1 MNGTLGIDVVLSK
14 EADKVFK
21 QLKGKL
27 DDINNNSTITVK
39 ADVSKA
45 LHEINYKLGHQLEGL
60 DIGDALADA
69 FMLQGKNFEKKIKN
83 INHALAD
90 LQKYIPQD
98 FIKNTMS
105 NFSSDQI
112 MKIANTLHNSRNGI
126 IYDWYNVEN
135 EKLKNPV
142 HKKKGKATRYL
153 LDEDTILL
161 NLMDSYG
168 VKDEYIKSLE
178 NQLVNFKDSFG
189 KKYKEAE
196 KYGKQ
201 FKNYNNI
208 IGQISSD
215 DINFSNILKPI
226 DEVINYLME
235 LDYAGEQFAN
245 GLISLKEREGD
256 LGSWVDDYQARIKY
270 FLLKM
275 VGKNN
280 KGIIDN
286 IFNSIYDKDFVNDI
300 IDSTLQDIFISEQQ
314 YGDAVKLSKMKK
326 ISMQKAIEEVGGD
339 PEDPYFDLI
348 KETNRLVGKKIE
360 LKSGKKINE
369 EKKSGFLKA
378 LKTDKEN
385 EKEIEE
391 QKLMQ
396 HALDETSKKY
406 SELVKKI
413 NQYIVS
419 AKDAYNISEKLY
431 NDSLIDNKGF
441 GVKDEK
447 DFLGY
452 YQRYISLNDESNID
466 KKSPMYKKFSEL
478 VKKSGR
484 NLGLVSD
491 VDDFTYEQLAI
502 YEKLKNTEEATDK
515 VAKNITKADSAMQDF
530 RQATLTAEEALKEL
544 QTIKFDGTEKSLN
557 RIIELLKI
565 AGIEVKNLAWH
576 EGISLS
582 NLNKVGS
589 EPMIEALDQL
599 TNDGSYGSLGS
610 GLYLLNTIVGS
621 MNSKEF
627 EDKESLFAIDKSKY
641 KLFHTKTNEMAEN
654 LYNMFNIMEKLIFSA
669 SEYRGF
675 DVELKNINPESIFKQ
690 YKDVFNAIGLDLNT
704 FKAFIDNAQKQ
715 VKNIGIVND
724 NVGDFIY
731 PVFKPVALF
740 QKKETREQ
748 GRKQK
753 NELEQMQRY
762 PTQLMKQLGWQG
774 IDNTGTILDDFYH
787 GSVIYDIDRA
797 APFVFEIKNAQAAKN
812 IVDSLYSDAGITPID
827 RKGSTTYKTNQR
839 KIQEQKLKESNDY
852 IKLIETDPSKKIP
865 VYNFSQEKNA
875 INNKTKLAKS
885 EKQLGEETKKTT
897 AVIEEQGSAIANT
910 VGNNKKLK
918 QTIDET
924 QFATGSLYETLLKLF
939 DLFYNLESYSG
950 NLEQLRVLKNGQ
962 LLPYE
967 GDQIIKEYANGFKK
981 VDHKSNK
988 NNYLPKM
995 SHIREVNGKGYYQ
1008 SLHTHPFSEIL
1019 DGLRFSF
1026 PDIKSFVSKKVN
1038 ETLLICG
1045 EEILRLKIDPKKI
1058 NKELVEKWD
1067 QAQQAIYLKFGGL
1080 ITESGNIFSEQMTN
1094 EQKNAAAHMWNS
1106 YLASEAAKLGGSLTS
1121 GKYDRNKKSI
1131 TNTTISR
1138 ISQLSKEDSDF
1149 INNVLEILNFPNEVI
1164 SAKQR
1169 RNLLI
1174 QYQKNNNIPVH
1185 PLSYANMDEIKS
1197 AYMMRRRGD
1206 FNGYDNLVN
1215 NIIDRKK
1222 TKHNLITDFKPPMSL
1237 DSSDR
1242 VKSQIVDYM
1251 NRQIDVNKFISNI
1264 YQQILNGFFKSMS
1277 SNMPTEFQPP
1287 MDMSYLDNA
1296 KSTISDFVKRQG
1308 DIRDY
1313 TTKMYQQILD
1323 SVFGIITSSE
1333 QVSNSVAKAIPSINN
1348 GSESYKELNGF
1359 ADETIK
1365 NVRSSLEMLAHEGA
1379 GLQQLFGASND
1390 TFIEYADYANM
1401 LRDIFEHIPELLPGK
1416 DRISK
1421 IASKDDITNYFKTK
1435 AWRNAQ
1441 KEIYLN
1447 RGVKTD
1453 DYAAQKILGDKYPQ
1467 ANFAKGHLVNTEEGS
1482 SYVKIIKLT
1491 QEEIKQHLQA
1501 VNVINQRTMANKS
1514 LEKSESQLAGR
1525 IGRNVVTNTGNNNF
1539 ELVGEPYSNDFII
1552 VDGHTTNSNHKYV
1565 NRKLK
1570 NGKNIVNKKT
1580 LEGNVINQSIGEAI
1594 DGENKLKDAVKGVT
1608 EAGQQQA
1615 QAFRDAAN
1623 EAKNAA
1629 NIKSELEKQK
1639 NVGAGEQTNKKSTL
1653 NKEATAKKEKKQN
1666 TEEAKRIANKA
1677 KLLYEELA
1685 NLEEQHQRDLKN
1697 DYKTDYLYGSDSRD
1711 SSVLDRISA
1720 YNKKLEE
1727 AKKTTE
1733 EFKKVNVSDK
1743 SDEWVQLNKTIEQY
1757 EKNLENINNKD
1768 KNNLEK
1774 KVDSYG
1780 ASFDKFI
1787 ERLKSKKGISGKFT
1801 DEYIN
1806 AKINEGETL
1815 QKSINNFSAEWL
1827 TNIDTKSPDFSSYLE
1842 RAILEFD
1849 ELQKKVNSFKN
1860 MSKDLFDFRDT
1871 DKGIERIKKLDTQ
1884 ISKLLGYSKISS
1896 EHQTELQMLKN
1907 RLSGDITESDFNTI
1921 KSRVGEINNE
1931 MQKFGEKGAS
1941 FIDKVKARFQ
1951 SLGAY
1956 LTTFVSFYQVVN
1968 VIREITN
1975 SVREFDDALT
1985 EMRKVS
1991 NESVDTLKDYQ
2002 KQSFDMAKSIGTDAL
2017 SLQNSTADFMRLGQT
2032 LEEAKDSAMSA
2043 NILMNVSEFESIDQA
2058 TDSLIAMKSAYKDL
2072 DNMQIIDKLNEVGN
2086 NMPIATAGLATAL
2099 QDSASALTT
2108 AGSTIDES
2116 IALITAGNAITQDPS
2131 KTGKGIRTIALR
2143 LTGTEEAK
2151 AELEEIGEETENVIT
2166 TQSKLRGTVME
2177 ATKVASNGYK
2187 GFDILNPN
2195 GSYKSPY
2202 EIMLGIADIWQE
2214 IKENDAKYGTKR
2226 SNLLLE
2232 SIAGKNRANIASSI
2246 LESPDLLRE
2255 AFNYS
2260 AEANGSAMRE
2270 NEKYLDSITGKLNQL
2285 KTAYQELGE
2294 TAVSSDFLKVLT
2306 EMGTTGLEGLTKYV
2320 DMFGTLPS
2328 LIPLVFGGAGALG
2341 GGFFNMDKNGNMSYP
2356 IFDAFKKR
2364 TNFSITNDDKK
2375 FLDDIKRLQSTY
2387 GDILGD
2393 TNKIEAIASGYE
2405 NISESVKDVVNSSES
2420 LEVMDANINI
2430 LSKST
2435 SKAKDIFKSFG
2446 ATFANVA
2453 MNMAAGIA
2461 IDFAIKGITYL
2472 YDKIVHA
2479 REHIQ
2484 EAMDTAQSSIDEANK
2499 SFESQSSSIEN
2510 VKKRYAE
2517 LSEGVKVTSN
2527 EIKNIDL
2534 SDEEFNEYLN
2544 LNKQLSELAPDLVSG
2559 YDTQG
2564 NALLSLGDNYSEV
2577 SGKID
2582 DYINKLREARNLEV
2596 AGNMK
2601 DLFAGAYANVEDLKN
2616 EVEQDTNK
2624 QAAINDNIIDFLNSD
2639 KAKSDIRKAIKKGS
2653 INNLT
2658 AREQDLYKK
2667 VFKEMNIKAS
2677 ERESGIMDNIS
2688 YGLDLG
2694 DIDSDISKFEDKIDS
2709 AFDAVIG
2716 EYQLKAGEYQ
2726 KEIVSNTE
2734 KQKTEWQKLSGSIL
2748 QALQSNDNYK
2758 MLNDQASDAFQSIFN
2773 NLDLGQ
2779 IIENNNIGNDWGL
2792 LESWFNDNLITQIS
2806 SVSSEV
2812 NEALDMQ
2819 QQFDN
2824 NEIAAK
2830 DYIDNLSK
2838 LFNSD
2843 KIKNLAPEIQDA
2855 LSNSIAPKYD
2865 DGETL
2870 DDKLNSLASK
2880 RGNGVIS
2887 TIENINKYRSNIKEL
2902 SKLGVDASETVFG
2915 NIDTNNRQV
2924 LEWTEENIK
2933 KYRSQIESWDKN
2945 PDDLLGSHS
2954 TIFGGSNEFDGQEIA
2969 FSPMLQTDHGPELL
2983 SSDTVNKYING
2994 LIQKASADGNGWTN
3008 EELFKLDTEGLEVD
3022 GEHIK
3027 GLIADIGDTAIAT
3040 GEAMHLIGEN
3050 SELQAAIRD
3059 AKDFQ
3064 EYINGLNKEQIQIL
3078 VDIYEPGMT
3087 IDECR
3092 AKVEELQ
3099 SVAAEGID
3107 LNARTD
3113 IEDYEK
3119 IKEAGGSYL
3128 KDYNKYRDMLKA
3140 GQEFYNNGQIGNE
3153 EYKAIAKAFSVN
3165 KMPDVTNWEENS
3177 AQLGKY
3183 FTEDARDGL
3192 YLFLEDLEKLPND
3205 VADVSKDASDNWTMN
3220 FSDMEEAAK
3229 QMYMPFQM
3237 FASLLSATTEYGFTN
3252 DFFAN
3257 EEDGLKVITDLNEQ
3271 LATEKAKLTDL
3282 QAQKEQ
3288 GTLVD
3293 ENGNVIQEQIDKVAE
3308 LEERLKSAKKNFED
3322 FVKVSRE
3329 DMEKNRKSAQE
3340 MLDAYAKDFSEL
3352 EKYNEDGTKNDSYE
3366 YLVSEYISK
3375 MQEYASKFKI
3385 EVPLDFQL
3393 DNPDVKTKLT
3403 DQGKIQIDVAVNGEE
3418 DLASVDELMQ
3428 TIPEEDRKNVIL
3440 SYQVENEETAEKV
3453 QKQADKYA
3461 TEYEATVSVKDN
3473 ASKTIK
3479 HAAGLIDDYDKKQ
3492 GWATIGVNDKASGKI
3507 SSIIS
3512 SINGLHDKTVKITT
3526 QKVTEVWTK
3535 LKGGGG
3541 NGSAIGTTGFVSSH
3555 ATGTVL
3561 GGMKAYFGGHNIA
3574 LSEDQKAL
3582 VGEEGMEGLVRD
3594 GQFYLIGENSP
3605 EIKDLKKG
3613 DIIFSAKQ
3621 TKAILNGQKT
3631 SRGKTIGMASHAEGT
3646 ANVMSGSYI
3655 TAFADGLL
3663 NAYAGR
3669 GTGRGNLSRRTSSSN
3684 ASNNRRNNSSS
3695 SSSSTKATNNNTRAL
3710 NRNTQQNKTNN
3721 RTQQETNSNLED
3733 LQKRW
3738 DSLEDWIDDWIA
3750 AWDRTYNEY
3759 ELYANEIHQNFTKQN
3774 AYIDEMYSQID
3785 NINNHYSDMY
3795 YKYMRQAAASG
3806 LPEAYAKRVQG
3817 NTIDIQSIT
3826 DEKLKAQIEE
3836 YKRWYD
3842 LAQGVRTKIIEL
3854 RAEQSKLADQKL
3866 TNIQDDYDKLAD
3878 ISSNTLE
3885 YWKQAISLRK
3895 TLGRSYKS
3903 AIAANGTAEMDGRRY
3918 YSFST
3923 KNSKGKKIALR
3934 SRTAADGTD
3943 YATNLSTSYGYAL
3956 ETQKRILNTHKNEYI
3971 KLNREFNALVK
3982 KGKIKKNDDVWKT
3995 WTASLKELETQIY
4008 SDREAFA
4015 QLKEE
4020 LMEYHWEGFNNN
4032 IETIEYTLKELDD
4045 VLDHINE
4052 KNLFSKE
4059 GKITKDGLGYI
4070 GTIGIAL
4077 GEANQ
4082 ELVNYQSA
4090 VKTLEKQYK
4099 NGNISQEK
4107 YTEKLREY
4115 LDVIRSTSASIDDY
4129 KDKLVDLYMNQMKA
4143 ENDALKENIS
4153 LRQENLKRLRE
4164 YDSYAKTIR
4173 DKNKNINSIQAQM
4186 ASLSG
4191 TDTREGRAELARLR
4205 AQLQEAQE
4213 DLADTQKEHRWDM
4226 IDQGLSDM
4234 ADNADKTLEEVTDK
4248 LERSTKLQTEIVNK
4262 MLDNIKSSYKT
4273 TYDEINKIVTNS
4285 GIVLSNK
4292 TETDIN
4298 RLSTKGGAN
4307 STATKAEGTVSYN
4320 NGKDVSTGSV
4330 KADPVTTSVK
4340 TTVELVSLK
4349 LNKNSASIQ
4358 AGKTIKLTATKEPI
4372 VAQGAITWSSSNTKV
4387 ATVNNKGVVKGI
4399 AAGTAVIT
4407 ATCSGKTAKCKVK
4420 VTKAAKKGKTATTKT
4435 ATTTNKKATTN
4446 KKTTT
4451 NKKATTNKKV
4461 TTNKKTNTKNT
4472 VATNI
4477 ANGNLAIR
4485 QSAGNKQKALINI
4498 PKGGK
4503 AKLVLDNNGRYQTKK
4518 ADNLMWIKATY
4529 GGKTGWTKLKY
4540 LKYAKGSKKIKED
4553 QIGITQDAG
4562 AEMIMSRGRMLVPTQ
4577 LFKGDTVYPNDITEK
4592 LWDIGKLGTEGI
4604 KDKIE
4609 RDLQIKVHNGLNGI
4623 KENTENNF
4631 GDYNVTIN
4639 ALQKLD
4645 RREIQELSDYFYND
4659 WYKRMKKDL
4668 AASGIKR

>member
-1 MNGTLGIDVVLSK
+1 MAEGKLGISVILENDAKRVFNLLNKNLDEINKKTELTITAKSEKAVKAIDAMLGGVLGDAGVGSLVKPIMQMSTTTK
-14 EADKVFK
+14 EFERNITELKNIMVATRRYVSTDFLLSDFKELTNKQKFRFMQAIYQNRKKIIEVENTNELGNAVKVNKKIDRNKTEMANYLKDNKSIK
-21 QLKGKL
+21 QLL
-27 DDINNNSTITVK
+27 NSFN
-39 ADVSKA
+39 D
-45 LHEINYKLGHQLEGL
+45 EI
-60 DIGDALADA
+60 ADA
-69 FMLQGKNFEKKIKN
+69 F
-83 INHALAD
+83 
-90 LQKYIPQD
+90 
-98 FIKNTMS
+98 
-105 NFSSDQI
+105 
-112 MKIANTLHNSRNGI
+112 
-126 IYDWYNVEN
+126 
-135 EKLKNPV
+135 
-142 HKKKGKATRYL
+142 
-153 LDEDTILL
+153 
-161 NLMDSYG
+161 
-168 VKDEYIKSLE
+168 IKSLTD
-178 NQLVNFKDSFG
+178 QLAKSKNDVSQRYQNAIQSALSFKDINETIRTIDI
-189 KKYKEAE
+189 KK
-196 KYGKQ
+196 
-201 FKNYNNI
+201 F
-208 IGQISSD
+208 D
-215 DINFSNILKPI
+215 DSLSKLIMPI
-226 DEVINYLME
+226 DQLLLTLKKLDELQRKADTASSTTISEGYLE
-235 LDYAGEQFAN
+235 EIDKLIGAENAIGDY
-245 GLISLKEREGD
+245 R
-256 LGSWVDDYQARIKY
+256 ARIKY
-270 FLLKM
+270 VISSLI
-275 VGKNN
+275 
-280 KGIIDN
+280 GIDKTN
-286 IFNSIYDKDFVNDI
+286 AIFNNLYGQKVNENIGLIDDDEDDIKFAKSVKDYVLSVTDPAKFKKKQAI
-300 IDSTLQDIFISEQQ
+300 KTLAQKSTKETQAKEQQ
-314 YGDAVKLSKMKK
+314 EEIHNQEL
-326 ISMQKAIEEVGGD
+326 MQKALE
-339 PEDPYFDLI
+339 
-348 KETNRLVGKKIE
+348 
-360 LKSGKKINE
+360 
-369 EKKSGFLKA
+369 
-378 LKTDKEN
+378 
-385 EKEIEE
+385 
-391 QKLMQ
+391 
-396 HALDETSKKY
+396 ETSKKY
-406 SELVKKI
+406 VDISDQVKK
-413 NQYIVS
+413 YAVS
-419 AKDAYNISEKLY
+419 LDEAFEAANKLFEASG
-431 NDSLIDNKGF
+431 NGSVALGS
-441 GVKDEK
+441 KDEK
-447 DFLGY
+447 DFIGF
-452 YQRYISLNDESNID
+452 YQRYLSLADEDNVDKID
-466 KKSPMYKKFSEL
+466 PIYKMFERL

-484 NLGLVSD
+484 NLGIASN
-491 VDDFTYEQLAI
+491 VDDFTYEQLEA
-502 YEKLKNTEEATDK
+502 YKKLSAAESELTSKDKELKNDTDFINSSMQELQQTTMTVEEA
-515 VAKNITKADSAMQDF
+515 M
-530 RQATLTAEEALKEL
+530 REL
-544 QTIKFDGTEKSLN
+544 NSTKFDGTEKSLK

-576 EGISLS
+576 EGASLS

-610 GLYLLNTIVGS
+610 GLYLLSTIAGS
-621 MNSKEF
+621 MDAKEF
-627 EDKESLFAIDKSKY
+627 QDKESLFAVDKSKY
-641 KLFHTKTNEMAEN
+641 KLFQTKTNKMAEN

-675 DVELKNINPESIFKQ
+675 DIELKNVNPESIFKQ
-690 YKDVFNAIGLDLNT
+690 YEDVCKAIGLDLNT
-704 FKAFIDNAQKQ
+704 LKTFIDNAQKQ
-715 VKNIGIVND
+715 VKNIGIIND
-724 NVGDFIY
+724 VVGDFIY
-731 PVFKPVALF
+731 PAFKPVVLYQNKAT
-740 QKKETREQ
+740 KEQ
-748 GRKQK
+748 ARKQK
-753 NELEQMQRY
+753 DELQQMQRY

-774 IDNTGTILDDFYH
+774 IDNTGTTLDDFYH
-787 GSVIYDIDRA
+787 GSIIYDIDRA

-812 IVDSLYSDAGITPID
+812 IVDSLYTAAGIVPLD
-827 RKGSTTYKTNQR
+827 RSGSTSYKKNQR
-839 KIQEQKLKESNDY
+839 KIQEKKLQESNDY
-852 IKLIETDPSKKIP
+852 IKLIGTDPSKKIP
-865 VYNFSQEKNA
+865 VYNFSEEKKA
-875 INNKTKLAKS
+875 ADSKVKLAKS
-885 EKQLGEETKKTT
+885 EKQLEEKTKKTT
-897 AVIEEQGSAIANT
+897 AAIEEQGSVIANT
-910 VGNNKKLK
+910 VGNNKTLK

-967 GDQIIKEYANGFKK
+967 GNQVIKEYANGFKK
-981 VDHKSNK
+981 VDHKSDK
-988 NNYLPKM
+988 NNKLPKM
-995 SHIREVNGKGYYQ
+995 PHIMEVNGKGYYQ

-1026 PDIKSFVSKKVN
+1026 ADIRSFVGKKVN

-1045 EEILRLKIDPKKI
+1045 EEILRLKIDPKKM

-1080 ITESGNIFSEQMTN
+1080 ITESGKIFHEQMTD

-1131 TNTTISR
+1131 TNTTSSR
-1138 ISQLSKEDSDF
+1138 ISPLSKEDSDF
-1149 INNVLEILNFPNEVI
+1149 INNVLEILNLPTEII

-1169 RNLLI
+1169 RNRLI

-1185 PLSYANMDEIKS
+1185 PLSYASMDETRS
-1197 AYMMRRRGD
+1197 AYRMRRRGD

-1215 NIIDRKK
+1215 NIINRKK
-1222 TKHNLITDFKPPMSL
+1222 PKYNLITDFQPPMSL

-1251 NRQIDVNKFISNI
+1251 NRQADINKFVSNI
-1264 YQQILNGFFKSMS
+1264 YQQILNGFFESMS

-1287 MDMSYLDNA
+1287 MDMNYLNNT

-1333 QVSNSVAKAIPSINN
+1333 QVSNSVAKAIPSIDN

-1467 ANFAKGHLVNTEEGS
+1467 ANFAKGYLVNTEEGGG
-1482 SYVKIIKLT
+1482 YVKVIRLT
-1491 QEEIKQHLQA
+1491 QEEIKQHLLA
-1501 VNVINQRTMANKS
+1501 VNAINQRAMANRS

-1525 IGRNVVTNTGNNNF
+1525 IGRNVVPNTGNNNF
-1539 ELVGEPYSNDFII
+1539 ELIGEPYSNDFVI
-1552 VDGHTTNSNHKYV
+1552 VDDHTTNSNHKYV

-1570 NGKNIVNKKT
+1570 NGKNIVNKKI
-1580 LEGNVINQSIGEAI
+1580 LEGHVIDQSVGETI
-1594 DGENKLKDAVKGVT
+1594 DGENKLKDAVNGVT
-1608 EAGQQQA
+1608 EAERQQA

-1623 EAKNAA
+1623 EAKKVA
-1629 NIKSELEKQK
+1629 NIKPESEEQK
-1639 NVGAGEQTNKKSTL
+1639 NVGAEEQTNKNSTL
-1653 NKEATAKKEKKQN
+1653 NKKATVKKEKKQN

-1677 KLLYEELA
+1677 KLLYEELT
-1685 NLEEQHQRDLKN
+1685 NLEGQHQKDLKS

-1711 SSVLDRISA
+1711 SSVLDRIST

-1806 AKINEGETL
+1806 AKINEGESL
-1815 QKSINNFSAEWL
+1815 QKSINNFNAEWL
-1827 TNIDTKSPDFSSYLE
+1827 TNLDTKSPDFSSYLE

-1884 ISKLLGYSKISS
+1884 INKLLGYSKISS

-1921 KSRVGEINNE
+1921 KSRVSDINNE

-1975 SVREFDDALT
+1975 SVKEFDDALT

-2043 NILMNVSEFESIDQA
+2043 NVLMNVSEFESIDQA

-2108 AGSTIDES
+2108 ANNSIDES

-2151 AELEEIGEETENVIT
+2151 AELEEIGEDTENVIT
-2166 TQSKLRGTVME
+2166 TQSKLRSTVME

-2195 GSYKSPY
+2195 GSYKSTY

-2255 AFNYS
+2255 AFDYS

-2328 LIPLVFGGAGALG
+2328 LIPLVFGGVGALG

-2364 TNFSITNDDKK
+2364 TKFSITNDDKK

-2405 NISESVKDVVNSSES
+2405 NISKSVKDVVNSSES

-2461 IDFAIKGITYL
+2461 IDLAIKGVTYL

-2527 EIKNIDL
+2527 EIKNINL

-2577 SGKID
+2577 SRKID

-2601 DLFAGAYANVEDLKN
+2601 DLFAGAHANVEDLKN

-2624 QAAINDNIIDFLNSD
+2624 QTAINDNIINLLNSD

-2694 DIDSDISKFEDKIDS
+2694 DIDSDVLKYEGKIDK
-2709 AFDAVIG
+2709 AFNAVIG

-2779 IIENNNIGNDWGL
+2779 IIDNNNIGNDWGL

-2819 QQFDN
+2819 EQFDN

-2830 DYIDNLSK
+2830 DYIDTLDK
-2838 LFNSD
+2838 LFSSD

-2855 LSNSIAPKYD
+2855 LSNSITPKYD

-2870 DDKLNSLASK
+2870 DDKLNLLASR

-2887 TIENINKYRSNIKEL
+2887 TIENINKYRSNLKEL

-2915 NIDTNNRQV
+2915 NIDTKNRQI
-2924 LEWTEENIK
+2924 LEWTEENIE
-2933 KYRSQIESWDKN
+2933 KYRSQIESWGKN
-2945 PDDLLGSHS
+2945 PDDFLGSHS

-2994 LIQKASADGNGWTN
+2994 LIQKASADGSGWTN

-3059 AKDFQ
+3059 TKDFQ

-3113 IEDYEK
+3113 IEEYEK
-3119 IKEAGGSYL
+3119 AKEAGGSYL

-3165 KMPDVTNWEENS
+3165 KMSDVTNWEENS

-3192 YLFLEDLEKLPND
+3192 YVFLEDLEKLPKN

-3257 EEDGLKVITDLNEQ
+3257 EEEGAKVIAGLNEE
-3271 LATEKAKLTDL
+3271 LATEKAKLTEL
-3282 QAQKEQ
+3282 QAQQEQ

-3293 ENGNVIQEQIDKVAE
+3293 ENGNVIQEQIDKIAE

-3393 DNPDVKTKLT
+3393 DNPDVKSKLT

-3428 TIPEEDRKNVIL
+3428 SIPEEDRKNVIL
-3440 SYQVENEETAEKV
+3440 SYQVENEENAEQV
-3453 QKQADKYA
+3453 QKQADEYQGKYEGIMVAIDKA
-3461 TEYEATVSVKDN
+3461 TPTIDETAHHAEQYEGTYTATLNARDN
-3473 ASKTIK
+3473 ASSTVSYVQRIINALHGKTVDITTRMTTIK
-3479 HAAGLIDDYDKKQ
+3479 N
-3492 GWATIGVNDKASGKI
+3492 TIFG
-3507 SSIIS
+3507 
-3512 SINGLHDKTVKITT
+3512 
-3526 QKVTEVWTK
+3526 
-3535 LKGGGG
+3535 KGGSGD
-3541 NGSAIGTTGFVSSH
+3541 AIGTTGFVSSH

-3605 EIKDLKKG
+3605 EIRDLKKG

-3669 GTGRGNLSRRTSSSN
+3669 GSGRGTLGNRSGSGGGSSSP
-3684 ASNNRRNNSSS
+3684 
-3695 SSSSTKATNNNTRAL
+3695 STKATNNNTKAV
-3710 NRNTQQNKTNN
+3710 RNNTKATNKKTKSTKKN
-3721 RTQQETNSNLED
+3721 TDSLEK
-3733 LQKRW
+3733 LQKKW
-3738 DSLEDWIDDWIA
+3738 DSLEDWIDDWLA
-3750 AWDRTYNEY
+3750 AWDRVYNEL
-3759 ELYANEIHQNFTKQN
+3759 ETYANELHQTYGRQN
-3774 AYIDEMYSQID
+3774 YDIEKMYTQLD
-3785 NINNHYSDMY
+3785 KFNKNYQAMY
-3795 YKYMRQAAASG
+3795 DRYMKQAAASG
-3806 LPEAYAKRVQG
+3806 LSKEYVDKIQNGR
-3817 NTIDIQSIT
+3817 IDIQSIT
-3826 DEKLKAQIEE
+3826 DEKLKARIEE

-3842 LAQGVRTKIIEL
+3842 LAQGVRDKMIEL
-3854 RAEQSKLADQKL
+3854 KAAQDDLANQKL
-3866 TNIQDDYDKLAD
+3866 TNIQDDHDKSSEM
-3878 ISSNTLE
+3878 ISNMIE
-3885 YWKQAISLRK
+3885 MYKQRIEFVK
-3895 TLGRSYKS
+3895 TLGESYNS
-3903 AIAANGTAEMDGRRY
+3903 ANGSEMDGKGYYDGLTRY
-3918 YSFST
+3918 DTTGY
-3923 KNSKGKKIALR
+3923 N
-3934 SRTAADGTD
+3934 
-3943 YATNLSTSYGYAL
+3943 YYTNLEDNYGAVL
-3956 ETQKRILNTHKNEYI
+3956 DNQRRLTEMHQKEYDELL
-3971 KLNREFNALVK
+3971 KEFNSLVK
-3982 KGKIKKNDDVWKT
+3982 RGKIMQGDDTWKEWQAT
-3995 WTASLKELETQIY
+3995 LTELQTTIMADKQ
-4008 SDREAFA
+4008 AFLE
-4015 QLKEE
+4015 LKEE
-4020 LMEYHWEGFNNN
+4020 LMDYHWEGFNKN
-4032 IETIEYTLKELDD
+4032 IETIEYTLKELGDIIE
-4045 VLDHINE
+4045 HINSE
-4052 KNLFSKE
+4052 NLFDDN
-4059 GKITKDGLGYI
+4059 GVITNEGLGYI
-4070 GTIGIAL
+4070 GTIGIAMS
-4077 GEANQ
+4077 EAKQ
-4082 ELVNYQSA
+4082 KLVDYQSA

-4099 NGNISQEK
+4099 TGNISQER
-4107 YTEKLREY
+4107 YTTSLREY
-4115 LDVIRSTSASIDDY
+4115 LDEIRNASNEIDSY
-4129 KDKLVDLYMNQMKA
+4129 KDKLIDLYKNQMQA

-4153 LRQENLKRLRE
+4153 LRQESLKRLRE
-4164 YDSYAKTIR
+4164 YETYAKTIR
-4173 DKNKNINSIQAQM
+4173 TKNKDINALQAQI

-4191 TDTREGRAELARLR
+4191 VSTQEGRAELARLR

-4213 DLADTQKEHRWDM
+4213 DLSDTQQEHRWDM
-4226 IDQGLSDM
+4226 MDQGYSDM
-4234 ADNADKTLEEVTDK
+4234 AENADKTLDDVTK
-4248 LERSTKLQTEIVNK
+4248 NLERNTDLQTKIVNE
-4262 MLDNIKSSYKT
+4262 MLDNIKSSYKE
-4273 TYDEINKIVTNS
+4273 TYTEINKIITDA
-4285 GIVLSNK
+4285 GIVLSNR
-4292 TETDIN
+4292 TEQDVN
-4298 RLSTKGGAN
+4298 NLSTQK
-4307 STATKAEGTVSYN
+4307 TATSEMDKAEGTVSYD
-4320 NGKDVSTGSV
+4320 NGENVSTGTV
-4330 KADPVTTSVK
+4330 KADNITTSVK
-4340 TTVELVSLK
+4340 TSIELNSLTI
-4349 LNKNSASIQ
+4349 NKSKTTIYVGASE
-4358 AGKTIKLTATKEPI
+4358 KLTATKNPTT
-4372 VAQGAITWSSSNTKV
+4372 AQTGAIVWASSNTNV
-4387 ATVNNKGVVKGI
+4387 ATVSGGTVKGV
-4399 AAGTAVIT
+4399 AAGSATIT
-4407 ATCSGKTAKCKVK
+4407 ATCSGKTATCA
-4420 VTKAAKKGKTATTKT
+4420 VTVANKPATTSTKTTT
-4435 ATTTNKKATTN
+4435 ATTT
-4446 KKTTT
+4446 TTT
-4451 NKKATTNKKV
+4451 KKNTTA
-4461 TTNKKTNTKNT
+4461 TNTSKDGLAVRKNP
-4472 VATNI
+4472 
-4477 ANGNLAIR
+4477 
-4485 QSAGNKQKALINI
+4485 GNKQKLLTAIPSGKKATLILDS
-4498 PKGGK
+4498 KG
-4503 AKLVLDNNGRYQTKK
+4503 NYQTKK
-4518 ADNLMWIKATY
+4518 ADNMVWMKVKYA
-4529 GGKTGWTKLKY
+4529 GKTGWVKQKY
-4540 LKYAKGSKKIKED
+4540 LKYAKGAKKIKED
-4553 QIGITQDAG
+4553 QIGVTQDAG

-4577 LFKGDTVYPNDITEK
+4577 LFKGDTIYPNEITEK

-4604 KDKIE
+4604 KEKIE
-4609 RDLQIKVHNGLNGI
+4609 RDLQLKIPAGMNGI
-4623 KENTENNF
+4623 RNNTENNF

-4645 RREIQELSDYFYND
+4645 RKEIQTLSDYFYND